1 MNKGYIKIALT
12 LLSLAGYTQNVTF
25 ATGHPPDDTI
35 NANSA
40 HQKPLFE
47 ESTNL
52 ICTDLDEILLAIN
65 HIMEASELLIK
76 LSKTSIDDYSPDSTE
91 NGDKTIYSKK
101 IGNMDIGR
109 LHLTIPSTSNYSNLL
124 NNLWDFNDNNKSD
137 DKFINGNPVRVYS
150 KYLVML
156 EKLNT
161 DPNYTPLI
169 KKYALAV
176 NYKHSNDTIVI
187 LCPSRA
193 LNYIGQND
201 DETDIKKM
209 LVSTQPIQ
217 TDVDA
222 EEALAKLGTNIA
234 GFVIKTG
241 DKDKL
246 DVTYINAIYDAGNST
261 EYENDKRERELAYTN
276 ILSLPQRI

>member
-1 MNKGYIKIALT
+1 
-12 LLSLAGYTQNVTF
+12 
-25 ATGHPPDDTI
+25 
-35 NANSA
+35 
-40 HQKPLFE
+40 
-47 ESTNL
+47 
-52 ICTDLDEILLAIN
+52 
-65 HIMEASELLIK
+65 MEASELLIK
-76 LSKTSIDDYSPDSTE
+76 LSKTGIDDYSSYSTE

-124 NNLWDFNDNNKSD
+124 KDLWDFDDNNNSGG
-137 DKFINGNPVRVYS
+137 KFINGNPVRVYS

-169 KKYALAV
+169 KKYALAA
-176 NYKHSNDTIVI
+176 NYKHSSDTIII

-193 LNYIGQND
+193 LNYLGQND
-201 DETDIKKM
+201 DKTDIKEM

-217 TDVDA
+217 TDIDA
-222 EEALAKLGTNIA
+222 EEALAKLDTNIA

-241 DKDKL
+241 DKDKV
-246 DVTYINAIYDAGNST
+246 DVTYINA
-261 EYENDKRERELAYTN
+261 
-276 ILSLPQRI
+276 SLFKLPSQYFDRFKNYCLFDHFFYVKNLCFVLYYCHKTC

>member
-12 LLSLAGYTQNVTF
+12 LLSLAGYTQNVAF
-25 ATGHPPDDTI
+25 ASEHTSDVTI
-35 NANSA
+35 KASPT
-40 HQKPLFE
+40 HQKTVFE

-52 ICTDLDEILLAIN
+52 ACTDIDEILLAIN

-76 LSKTSIDDYSPDSTE
+76 LSKTGIDDYSSYSTE

-124 NNLWDFNDNNKSD
+124 KDLWDFDDNNNSGG
-137 DKFINGNPVRVYS
+137 KFINGNPVRVYS
-150 KYLVML
+150 KYLVMV

-169 KKYALAV
+169 KKYALAA
-176 NYKHSNDTIVI
+176 NYKHSNDTIII

-193 LNYIGQND
+193 LNYLGQND
-201 DETDIKKM
+201 DKTDIKEM

-217 TDVDA
+217 TDIDA

-241 DKDKL
+241 DKDKV
-246 DVTYINAIYDAGNST
+246 DVTYINAIYDSGNST
-261 EYENDKRERELAYTN
+261 DFANDQKERGLAYTN
-276 ILSLPQRI
+276 ILSIAQRI